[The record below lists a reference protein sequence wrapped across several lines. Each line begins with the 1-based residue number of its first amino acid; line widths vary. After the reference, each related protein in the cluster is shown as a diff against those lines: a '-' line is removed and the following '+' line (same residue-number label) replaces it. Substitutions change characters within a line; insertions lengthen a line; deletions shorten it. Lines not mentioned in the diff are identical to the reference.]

1 MTSTASSTSFG
12 HQQGV
17 EYIGFNQRLRDF
29 PQKPLEE
36 SSKKNMLDA
45 SRTARNFAGDMNF
58 FKVYASVVFLHNQ
71 LIQASLN

>member
-1 MTSTASSTSFG
+1 
-12 HQQGV
+12 V

-29 PQKPLEE
+29 PTKQLEE
-36 SSKKNMLDA
+36 NSKRNMLEA
-45 SRTARNFAGDMNF
+45 TRTAKTFASDMNF